1 MRFQRMLLG
10 ANQFFDVS
18 PVIASASA
26 IPRQIQFLTAA
37 KFTPAGLPETGA
49 PFLPAALP
57 EAAARFFTATTVS
70 ALHFANIFL

>member
-37 KFTPAGLPETGA
+37 KFTPD
-49 PFLPAALP
+49 
-57 EAAARFFTATTVS
+57 ARFFTATTAS
-70 ALHFANIFL
+70 SLHFANIFL

>member
-26 IPRQIQFLTAA
+26 IPRQIQFLSV
-37 KFTPAGLPETGA
+37 
-49 PFLPAALP
+49 
-57 EAAARFFTATTVS
+57 VS